1 MRIAVSIDDL
11 LFLPS
16 AQVGQPAVA
25 ASALADKLMI
35 GALARHPCG
44 L

>member
-11 LFLPS
+11 LFWPS
-16 AQVGQPAVA
+16 AQVGQPTVE
-25 ASALADKLMI
+25 ASALADELMI
-35 GALARHPCG
+35 GALTRHSCG